1 MGRGQGRSPLGF
13 GTETCGPG
21 WGGVGVGHP
30 GKRPRFGFAETA
42 LLSPEYK
49 LHSLHGFKL
58 VGNCSVL
65 SRRRQ
70 YNKYTK
76 PMNSDTDA
84 VGTRPKSGWW
94 LVWMV

>member
-1 MGRGQGRSPLGF
+1 MGQGQGRSPLGF

-21 WGGVGVGHP
+21 WG
-30 GKRPRFGFAETA
+30 
-42 LLSPEYK
+42 SPEYK

-65 SRRRQ
+65 SRGR
-70 YNKYTK
+70 YTK
-76 PMNSDTDA
+76 PMNSDTGA

-94 LVWMV
+94 LVCMV